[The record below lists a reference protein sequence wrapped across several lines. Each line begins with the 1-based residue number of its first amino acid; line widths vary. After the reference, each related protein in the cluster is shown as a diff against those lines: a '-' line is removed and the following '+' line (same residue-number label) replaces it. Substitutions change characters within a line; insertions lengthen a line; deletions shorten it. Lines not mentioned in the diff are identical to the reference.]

1 VVLVLQRLYGVLS
14 TGEQCGWVSP
24 GMLVGAVWG
33 VVCGWVVCVEEWRT
47 GFEMRA

>member
-1 VVLVLQRLYGVLS
+1 VRVLQWLHGVPG
-14 TGEQCGWVSP
+14 TGEQRGWVSL
-24 GMLVGAVWG
+24 GVWMGAVWG